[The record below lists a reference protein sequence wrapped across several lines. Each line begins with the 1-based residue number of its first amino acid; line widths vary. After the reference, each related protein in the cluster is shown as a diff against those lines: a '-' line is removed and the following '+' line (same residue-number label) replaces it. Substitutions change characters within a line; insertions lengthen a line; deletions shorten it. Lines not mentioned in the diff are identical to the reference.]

1 MLALSVSRVASS
13 LTFRCRCV
21 CADNSPLG
29 QPSCAN
35 GYLLNNILREQWN
48 HSEAVITTDCG
59 AVQDMRGAPAHAPSD
74 QIAAAWTINNGTD
87 LEMGSFLLLDGL
99 ANATRDGLTSEANI
113 TRAVTRTLR
122 PLFRAGRF
130 DAVDTVE
137 WSKFGAKD
145 VGAPLHLRIR
155 DEAALQSFVLLK
167 HDGDVLPLAA
177 GKHIAVLGPQSSGQG
192 LFSDYFG
199 DDICCEFVGSL
210 CCFPQGLRSSC
221 LADGLGDHYQNNLRC
236 VPTIASQIAA
246 LNVGG
251 ETTNATGVGISST
264 NSSGIAA
271 ALALGKAADV
281 VVLAL
286 GIDKTIEHEG
296 ADRRDLALPGLQ
308 ESFALQVLALGKPT
322 VLVLTNG
329 G

>member
-1 MLALSVSRVASS
+1 M
-13 LTFRCRCV
+13 

-74 QIAAAWTINNGTD
+74 PIAAAWTINNGTD

-145 VGAPLHLRIR
+145 VGAALHLRIR

-199 DDICCEFVGSL
+199 DDICCEFVGS
-210 CCFPQGLRSSC
+210 R
-221 LADGLGDHYQNNLRC
+221 LA
-236 VPTIASQIAA
+236 
-246 LNVGG
+246 
-251 ETTNATGVGISST
+251 
-264 NSSGIAA
+264 
-271 ALALGKAADV
+271 
-281 VVLAL
+281 
-286 GIDKTIEHEG
+286 
-296 ADRRDLALPGLQ
+296 
-308 ESFALQVLALGKPT
+308 
-322 VLVLTNG
+322 
-329 G
+329 